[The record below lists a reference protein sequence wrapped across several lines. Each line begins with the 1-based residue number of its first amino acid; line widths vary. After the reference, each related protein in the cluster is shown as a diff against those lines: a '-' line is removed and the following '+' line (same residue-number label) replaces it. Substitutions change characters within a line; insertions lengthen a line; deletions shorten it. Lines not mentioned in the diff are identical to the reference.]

1 MKKFLILMA
10 VFGFSATALAQKSVS
25 GEVLE
30 KDTNTPLLGVSV
42 VVKGTAKGTST
53 DFEGKFVL
61 NEVKDT
67 DILVFTSIGYTSQ
80 EILVGDK
87 TTFQVTMEV
96 NAQKMDE
103 VIVTAL
109 NIQRDKESLGYSVS
123 QVSSEEVNV
132 ARENNVMNSLSG
144 KVSGLQIT
152 QNNTGV
158 DGSSRILLRGI
169 TTISGSNRPLVVVD
183 GIPISNGGG
192 GGSGGGGVDRGDA
205 LSDINPDNVESIS
218 VLKGAGAA
226 AAYGS
231 LGMNGVILIT
241 TKSGTKKAGV
251 GISFNS
257 TFNITEIALTP
268 DFQNEYGSGAFGDFA
283 PINADGRPVLDY
295 PFSWSWGP
303 KMEGQT
309 YTNWLGQQDVYS
321 PNPNKNP
328 YKEFY
333 QTGYNMA
340 NSIAFEGRNEKGSF
354 RVSILDENSQGIV
367 SNNTLDKQTF
377 NIRGS
382 SNLTDNFKID
392 GKMTYITSRVKN
404 RPDLGEGSANT
415 ALQLTLMPRDIRLND
430 VANNTVNAEGEE
442 IKWNLDNTFNN
453 PYWAL
458 ENAGNFDD
466 KTRFQGFIGAQWDI
480 NNAFNITAKS
490 GMDYRTYDYTR
501 FGERGAAAIS
511 NGRGSYNHD
520 TGKSRIW
527 NSDIL
532 ATYNTK
538 LSGIDITASV
548 GSTYRNETSS
558 SLNVSGNDS
567 KSPNFYRISNYLN
580 SFSSEGVSEKAVYS
594 FYALGQFSYGG
605 YLYFDATIRNDNS
618 SALPKANNSYW
629 YHSENMSILFSKML
643 GIDSGILSRGKIRG
657 SYAKVGNDTGP
668 YRTQAVYNIDQTVT
682 LPYTVGSIS
691 GSLPSFDLRPETSE
705 SWEVGADLGFFNNRV
720 QLDFT
725 YYQTNTTDQ
734 IMAVPISGTTAYSSK
749 VINAGEIQNKGIE
762 AQLNITPFQ
771 SDNFSWDLGFN
782 FTKSNSKVISLN
794 EGLERISLGSL
805 WTASVEARPGQ
816 EFGTIYGNDFL
827 RDNFGRKIIGND
839 GLAKR
844 GDRIALGN
852 INPDWYG
859 GLTSKIRYKNL
870 TLSTLVSAQVGGEYY
885 SYGRGYRMFFG
896 TDKRSLEGRETGII
910 EDGINEFTGFENDIP
925 TSAFLK
931 QFTDIFA
938 NEVATDLIMDAT
950 NVKLREVAVTYN
962 FPKKMLRNTFI
973 QSASL
978 SAIGRNLFFIYNAA
992 GDIDPEG
999 SYSSGPT
1006 STAFEHSSLPSTR
1019 NYGINLKLNF

>member
-1 MKKFLILMA
+1 MKKLFLILVA
-10 VFGFSATALAQKSVS
+10 IGFSITTYAQQTVS
-25 GEVLE
+25 GTVLE
-30 KDTNTPLLGVSV
+30 EGTDIPLLGVSV
-42 VVKGTAKGTST
+42 LVKGTSSGAST
-53 DFEGKFVL
+53 DFDGNYSISDVD
-61 NEVKDT
+61 NDAT
-67 DILVFTSIGYTSQ
+67 LVFSYLGYKTQ
-80 EILVGDK
+80 EVLVAGQSTINVSLETD
-87 TTFQVTMEV
+87 
-96 NAQKMDE
+96 AQGLDE
-103 VIVTAL
+103 VVVTAL
-109 NIQRDKESLGYSVS
+109 NIQRDKESLGYSIS

-152 QNNTGV
+152 QSNTGV
-158 DGSSRILLRGI
+158 DGSSRVLLRGI

-183 GIPISNGGG
+183 GIPISNGSGGAGG
-192 GGSGGGGVDRGDA
+192 GGGIDRGDA
-205 LSDINPDNVESIS
+205 LSDINPDDVASIS

-231 LGMNGVILIT
+231 LGMNGVILVT
-241 TKSGTKKAGV
+241 TKSGAKKDGV
-251 GISFNS
+251 GISLNS
-257 TFNITEIALTP
+257 SFSFTDVALTP

-309 YTNWLGQQDVYS
+309 YTNWLGQQDTFS
-321 PNPNKNP
+321 PNPKKNP

-333 QTGYNMA
+333 QTGFTMSNTV
-340 NSIAFEGRNEKGSF
+340 AFEGRSDKGSF
-354 RVSILDENSQGIV
+354 RLAITDEDGQGIV
-367 SNNTLDKQTF
+367 RNNTLAKQTF
-377 NIRGS
+377 SIRGTTKLS
-382 SNLTDNFKID
+382 DKFSVD
-392 GKMTYITSRVKN
+392 GKMTYLTSKVRN
-404 RPDLGEGSANT
+404 RPQLAEGSGNT
-415 ALQLTLMPRDIRLND
+415 ALQLSLMPRDIRLED
-430 VANNTVNAEGEE
+430 VANNTINASGEE

-458 ENAGNFDD
+458 ENAGNLDEKD
-466 KTRFQGFIGAQWDI
+466 RFQGFLSANWDLGSK
-480 NNAFNITAKS
+480 FNITAKS
-490 GMDYRTYDYTR
+490 GMDYIVYDFTNW
-501 FGERGAAAIS
+501 GATGARAIS
-511 NGRGSYNHD
+511 NGLGSYSHD
-520 TGKSRIW
+520 SGKSRIW

-532 ATYNTK
+532 ATYSTNISDFK
-538 LSGIDITASV
+538 ITTSV
-548 GSTYRNETSS
+548 GSTYRNEFNSS
-558 SLNVSGNDS
+558 RNIWGNDA
-567 KSPNFYRISNYLN
+567 KVDDFYRISNYKN
-580 SFSSEGVSEKAVYS
+580 SFSNENVSKKGIYS

-629 YHSENMSILFSKML
+629 YHSENMSVLFSKML
-643 GIDSGILSRGKIRG
+643 GISSNILSQGKLRG
-657 SYAKVGNDTGP
+657 SFAKVGNDTSP
-668 YRTQAVYNIDQTVT
+668 YRTQAVYNVDQTVT
-682 LPYTVGSIS
+682 LPYTVASIS
-691 GSLPSFDLRPETSE
+691 GSLPSFDLKPETSE
-705 SWEVGADLGFFNNRV
+705 SWEVGADLGFLNNRI

-725 YYQTNTTDQ
+725 YYETNTTDQ

-749 VINAGEIQNKGIE
+749 VINAGKIQNKGYE
-762 AQLNITPFQ
+762 AQLNLVPID
-771 SDNFSWDLGFN
+771 SDDFTWDLGLN

-859 GLTSKIRYKNL
+859 GISSKFRYKNIS
-870 TLSTLVSAQVGGEYY
+870 LSSLISIQQGGEYY

-896 TDKRSLEGRETGII
+896 TDERSLVGRESGIV
-910 EDGINEFTGFENDIP
+910 ENGINEFTGFENDVAA
-925 TSAFLK
+925 SAFLK

-938 NEVATDLIMDAT
+938 NEVATDLIMDAS
-950 NVKLREVAVTYN
+950 NVKLREVALTYD
-962 FPKKMLRNTFI
+962 FPQTMLRGSFI

-978 SAIGRNLFFIYNAA
+978 SAVGRNLFFLYNAA
-992 GDIDPEG
+992 GDIDPEAT
-999 SYSSGPT
+999 YSSGPT

-1019 NYGINLKLNF
+1019 SYGVNLKINF